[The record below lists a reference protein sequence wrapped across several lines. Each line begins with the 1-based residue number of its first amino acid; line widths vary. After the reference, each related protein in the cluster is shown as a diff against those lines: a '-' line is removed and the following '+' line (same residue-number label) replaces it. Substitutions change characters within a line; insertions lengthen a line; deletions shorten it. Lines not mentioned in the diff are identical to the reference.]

1 MCTNRYRGKNIFNV
15 NSYKLSFS
23 TFLRP
28 IMGILTH
35 LVLLPVL
42 FSCRKDIDD
51 TLRETE
57 GMQLTKASVSYP
69 YSQYGTSGMDIFTFE
84 GSGAR
89 HLDSYQ
95 HCEQFTGNRVNLRSG
110 NGEKIVFACSNG
122 QRSRQEWSIVNSM
135 EALDRIYADLRK
147 ESRNSPCMTGVAVM
161 NAGSGAPVSIEMRSL
176 ASEVVLRSVSCDFT
190 GRAYTDRHISDV
202 RVYLTNVNARCS
214 ITAEGDVLPTEI
226 VNAGGLDEE
235 DMETMK
241 EPQMLMQEI
250 PEGIRKEVAEVGLAF
265 RCYPNA
271 SERESPGT
279 PFTRLVIEGRIDGET
294 FWWPIDINREESAQ
308 EQGIH
313 RCRQYIYDVTI
324 TRKGSSSPEEV
335 VETDAVRLQMN
346 IRPWTEKDEYQVS
359 F

>member
-1 MCTNRYRGKNIFNV
+1 
-15 NSYKLSFS
+15 
-23 TFLRP
+23 
-28 IMGILTH
+28 
-35 LVLLPVL
+35 
-42 FSCRKDIDD
+42 
-51 TLRETE
+51 
-57 GMQLTKASVSYP
+57 
-69 YSQYGTSGMDIFTFE
+69 
-84 GSGAR
+84 
-89 HLDSYQ
+89 
-95 HCEQFTGNRVNLRSG
+95 
-110 NGEKIVFACSNG
+110 
-122 QRSRQEWSIVNSM
+122 
-135 EALDRIYADLRK
+135 
-147 ESRNSPCMTGVAVM
+147 MTGVAVM
-161 NAGSGAPVSIEMRSL
+161 NAGSGATVSIEMRSL

-241 EPQMLMQEI
+241 DPQMLMQEI

-271 SERESPGT
+271 SERESPRT

-313 RCRQYIYDVTI
+313 RSRQYIYDVTI
-324 TRKGSSSPEEV
+324 TRKGSSSPEDV

>member
-1 MCTNRYRGKNIFNV
+1 MRTNRYRGKNIFNV

-28 IMGILTH
+28 VMGILAH

-42 FSCRKDIDD
+42 FSCRKDTDD
-51 TLRETE
+51 TTMGTE
-57 GMQLTKASVSYP
+57 AMQFTKASVSYP
-69 YSQYGTSGMDIFTFE
+69 FSRHSASQMDIFTFE
-84 GSGAR
+84 NSGTG

-95 HCEQFTGNRVNLRSG
+95 HYESYTGNTMSIRSG

-147 ESRNSPCMTGVAVM
+147 ESINSPCMTGMNVM
-161 NAGSGAPVSIEMRSL
+161 DAGTWTPVSIDMRPLS
-176 ASEVVLRSVSCDFT
+176 SEVVLRSVSCDFT
-190 GRAYTDRHISDV
+190 GRTYTDRHISDV

-226 VNAGGLDEE
+226 MNAGGLDEE
-235 DMETMK
+235 DMKTMK
-241 EPQMLMQEI
+241 ETQMLMQEI
-250 PEGIRKEVAEVGLAF
+250 PEGIREEVSEVGLAF

-294 FWWPIDINREESAQ
+294 FWWPININRDESDQ